1 VRRMKLDRAARTIQ
15 KHVRGH
21 LVRKMLKFH
30 KAAVVIQ
37 RRIIGILT
45 RAQLNRMHCAAVK
58 VQSLMRS
65 RLGRKRAREKKVFL
79 TKTVVTIQCAVRCS
93 IAKRK
98 VRARRAQFRATM
110 AQVKAAIDIQRF
122 FRGWKGRNRHA
133 SCKVQYKEDLARHMA
148 ATKLQA
154 MVRRDH
160 ASKRVDNIRADRL
173 STMNNAATFVR
184 KMYLGAKTR
193 KRYKMLVS
201 EFHNHEAHIVTI
213 QRYGRGF
220 LVRLRMWREAIRA
233 EEELWAA
240 LEIQR
245 IYRGYGGRVRWES
258 AFEKVWL
265 REMGA
270 VVMQRHVRGWLAR
283 TRVTRTRRK
292 IARAEFE
299 RARRRFRAAQKIQ
312 SMARAVM
319 SRNVVN
325 AKRYRV
331 VGAAIAIQRIARGHA
346 LRVRLWNQVIELRAT
361 MITSVARGF
370 LVRNRRFHLIAKVIY
385 IQRRYRTWQK
395 KSPEFRSEAFATMRD
410 RKEKAGKIQDAF
422 RKRAENKQIQ
432 AIQDGDELDKTQPI
446 AS

>member
-1 VRRMKLDRAARTIQ
+1 
-15 KHVRGH
+15 
-21 LVRKMLKFH
+21 
-30 KAAVVIQ
+30 
-37 RRIIGILT
+37 
-45 RAQLNRMHCAAVK
+45 
-58 VQSLMRS
+58 
-65 RLGRKRAREKKVFL
+65 
-79 TKTVVTIQCAVRCS
+79 
-93 IAKRK
+93 
-98 VRARRAQFRATM
+98 
-110 AQVKAAIDIQRF
+110 
-122 FRGWKGRNRHA
+122 
-133 SCKVQYKEDLARHMA
+133 
-148 ATKLQA
+148 
-154 MVRRDH
+154 
-160 ASKRVDNIRADRL
+160 
-173 STMNNAATFVR
+173 
-184 KMYLGAKTR
+184 
-193 KRYKMLVS
+193 
-201 EFHNHEAHIVTI
+201 
-213 QRYGRGF
+213 
-220 LVRLRMWREAIRA
+220 VRLRMWREAIRA

-395 KSPEFRSEAFATMRD
+395 KSPEFRNEAFATMRD

-432 AIQDGDELDKTQPI
+432 AIQDGDELDRTQPI